1 MAIADTDIE
10 RLRESVSI
18 VDTIQGYVQLRRVG
32 RNWVGLCPFHAE
44 KSGSFNVREE
54 TRRYKCF
61 GCSAS
66 GDIFKFIQEIE
77 HLDFVGA
84 IEHIAGKAGYQ
95 LTYTTGGQSKDRQRS
110 KKLTEIMTQAVEWY
124 HNRLLT
130 APDARVAREYLRDRG
145 LSGDVAREF
154 KLGWA
159 PDEWD
164 ALSRDLGVSIDLLRE
179 TGLGFVNKRGKAQD
193 SFRARV
199 MFPIFRDSGEPVAF
213 GGRVLPGSA
222 DPAKYK
228 NSPET
233 AIYAKSKTLYGLNWA
248 KAEIVTAD
256 EVIVCEGYTDVIGF
270 QRTGIKRAVA
280 TCGTALTEDHVRL
293 LKRFA
298 TKVVLAFDADN
309 AGQGAAER
317 FYEWEQRYKV
327 QVSVAH
333 FPQGKD
339 PGDLANSDPTAL
351 ASAVANAQPFL
362 GFRLQRVLDAGSV
375 TSPEARS
382 RTAEQAMA
390 VINEHPAINVR
401 KLYAGQV
408 ATHVGIPV
416 IDLVRLAERGTRK
429 PTINISAAP
438 NARRSESA
446 EFVVLALMFS
456 QWEIIANWLSE
467 ALFVDEIHRRAFLAV
482 AQAQGDVTKSLELA
496 DPEAREVLER
506 AAVADVET
514 QPIREAWNLL
524 SAAVRRELAHR
535 VTLSDPEQIR
545 IDRSARLLLENL
557 EVPGMAESS
566 AEQLLGWL
574 NLRAGEHE

>member
-179 TGLGFVNKRGKAQD
+179 TGLGFVNKRDKAQD

-248 KAEIVTAD
+248 KAEVVTAD

-390 VINEHPAINVR
+390 VINEHPDINVR

-416 IDLVRLAERGTRK
+416 VDLVRLAERGTRK